1 MGNRGKSKSSGDCP
15 QLQSQNVRE
24 SLELQERENRQLGP
38 RGEIA
43 SRLIG
48 CLLGQSEPART
59 LAPSLL
65 D

>member
-1 MGNRGKSKSSGDCP
+1 MYAKVWNYRKEKTDN
-15 QLQSQNVRE
+15 LDHAE
-24 SLELQERENRQLGP
+24 K
-38 RGEIA
+38 IA